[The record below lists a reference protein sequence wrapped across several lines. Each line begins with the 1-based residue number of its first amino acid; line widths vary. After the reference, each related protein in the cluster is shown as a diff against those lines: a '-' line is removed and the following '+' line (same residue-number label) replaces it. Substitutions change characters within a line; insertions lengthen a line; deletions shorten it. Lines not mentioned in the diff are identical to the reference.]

1 MVFFTLEITLG
12 LFDKTTTY
20 EERQPHMDGYSF
32 SGETIPEIVA
42 KVKRT
47 LGDDPSWTET
57 ASIGLYYKATGSKL
71 GYLNAWHNV
80 VADDKARIVNLI
92 YGA

>member
-1 MVFFTLEITLG
+1 MVFFTLEITMG
-12 LFDKTTTY
+12 LFDTKTTY

-57 ASIGLYYKATGSKL
+57 ASIVLYYNSTACT

-80 VADDKARIVNLI
+80 GADNQTKLVNLI
-92 YGA
+92 YGV

>member
-12 LFDKTTTY
+12 LFDTTATY

-47 LGDDPSWTET
+47 LGDDPS
-57 ASIGLYYKATGSKL
+57 
-71 GYLNAWHNV
+71 
-80 VADDKARIVNLI
+80 
-92 YGA
+92 

>member
-1 MVFFTLEITLG
+1 MVFFTLEITMG
-12 LFDKTTTY
+12 LFDATATY
-20 EERQPHMDGYSF
+20 EEREPHMDRYSF

-57 ASIGLYYKATGSKL
+57 ASIVLYYNSTACT

-80 VADDKARIVNLI
+80 GADNKTKLVNLI
-92 YGA
+92 YGV

>member
-57 ASIGLYYKATGSKL
+57 ASIDLYYKSTACS
-71 GYLNAWHNV
+71 GYLNVWYNV
-80 VADDKARIVNLI
+80 DADNKTKLANLI

>member
-12 LFDKTTTY
+12 LFDTTATY

-32 SGETIPEIVA
+32 SGETIPEIA
-42 KVKRT
+42 EKVKRVF
-47 LGDDPSWTET
+47 GEDPSWTET
-57 ASIGLYYKATGSKL
+57 ASIDLYYKATGSKL
-71 GYLNAWHNV
+71 GYLNAWDNV
-80 VADDKARIVNLI
+80 GADNKTKLVNLI

>member
-1 MVFFTLEITLG
+1 MVFFTIEITLG
-12 LFDKTTTY
+12 LFDTTATY

-57 ASIGLYYKATGSKL
+57 ASIVLYYNSTACT
-71 GYLNAWHNV
+71 GYLNAWDNV
-80 VADDKARIVNLI
+80 GADNKTKLVNLI

>member
-1 MVFFTLEITLG
+1 MVFFTLEITMG
-12 LFDKTTTY
+12 LFDTTTAY
-20 EERQPHMDGYSF
+20 EEREPHTDRYSF

-57 ASIGLYYKATGSKL
+57 ASIVLYYNSTACT
-71 GYLNAWHNV
+71 GYLKAWHNIGR
-80 VADDKARIVNLI
+80 DSMTRIVNLI

>member
-12 LFDKTTTY
+12 LFDTTATY

-32 SGETIPEIVA
+32 SGETIPEIA
-42 KVKRT
+42 EKVKRVF
-47 LGDDPSWTET
+47 GEDPSWTET
-57 ASIGLYYKATGSKL
+57 ASIVLYYRATACS
-71 GYLNAWHNV
+71 GYLNAWHNIGR
-80 VADDKARIVNLI
+80 DSMARIVNLI

>member
-12 LFDKTTTY
+12 LFDTTATY

-32 SGETIPEIVA
+32 SGETIPEIA
-42 KVKRT
+42 EKVKRVF
-47 LGDDPSWTET
+47 GENPSWTET
-57 ASIGLYYKATGSKL
+57 ASIVLYYRATACS
-71 GYLNAWHNV
+71 GYLNAWHNIGR
-80 VADDKARIVNLI
+80 DSMARIVNLI

>member
-12 LFDKTTTY
+12 LFDTTATY
-20 EERQPHMDGYSF
+20 EEQQPHMDGYSF

-57 ASIGLYYKATGSKL
+57 ASISLYYNATACT

-80 VADDKARIVNLI
+80 GADNKTKLVNLI

>member
-1 MVFFTLEITLG
+1 MVFFTLEITIG
-12 LFDKTTTY
+12 LFDTTTTY

-32 SGETIPEIVA
+32 SGETIPEIVE

-57 ASIGLYYKATGSKL
+57 ASIGLYYKTTGCR
-71 GYLNAWHNV
+71 GYLNVWNNV
-80 VADDKARIVNLI
+80 GADNKTQIANLI
-92 YGA
+92 YGV

>member
-57 ASIGLYYKATGSKL
+57 ASIVLYYNSTACT
-71 GYLNAWHNV
+71 GYLNMWHNV
-80 VADDKARIVNLI
+80 GADSMARIVNLI

>member
-1 MVFFTLEITLG
+1 MG
-12 LFDKTTTY
+12 LFDTTTTC

-32 SGETIPEIVA
+32 SGETIPEIVE

-57 ASIGLYYKATGSKL
+57 ASIDLYYKSTACR
-71 GYLNAWHNV
+71 GYLNVWYNV
-80 VADDKARIVNLI
+80 CADNKATLANLI
-92 YGA
+92 YGL

>member
-1 MVFFTLEITLG
+1 MVFFTLEVTLG
-12 LFDKTTTY
+12 LFDTTATY
-20 EERQPHMDGYSF
+20 EEQQPHMDGYSF

-57 ASIGLYYKATGSKL
+57 ASIDLYYNSTACR

>member
-1 MVFFTLEITLG
+1 MVFFTLEITMG
-12 LFDKTTTY
+12 LFDTNTTY

-57 ASIGLYYKATGSKL
+57 ASIGLYYNATACR
-71 GYLNAWHNV
+71 GYLNMWDNV
-80 VADDKARIVNLI
+80 GEANKAQLANLI

>member
-1 MVFFTLEITLG
+1 MVFFTLEITMG
-12 LFDKTTTY
+12 LFDATATY

-57 ASIGLYYKATGSKL
+57 ASIDLYYKATACR
-71 GYLNAWHNV
+71 GYLNAWHNIGS
-80 VADDKARIVNLI
+80 DNTARIVNLI

>member
-1 MVFFTLEITLG
+1 MVFFTLEITMG
-12 LFDKTTTY
+12 LFDTKTTY

-57 ASIGLYYKATGSKL
+57 APIVLYYNSTACT

-80 VADDKARIVNLI
+80 GADNQTKLVNLI
-92 YGA
+92 YGV

>member
-1 MVFFTLEITLG
+1 MVFFTLEITMG
-12 LFDKTTTY
+12 LFDATATY
-20 EERQPHMDGYSF
+20 EEQEPHMDRYSF

-57 ASIGLYYKATGSKL
+57 ASIVLYYNSTACM
-71 GYLNAWHNV
+71 GYLNAWNNIGS
-80 VADDKARIVNLI
+80 DNTARIVNLI

>member
-12 LFDKTTTY
+12 LFDTTATY
-20 EERQPHMDGYSF
+20 EEQQPHMDGYSF

-57 ASIGLYYKATGSKL
+57 ASIALYYKATACT
-71 GYLNAWHNV
+71 GYLNAWDNV
-80 VADDKARIVNLI
+80 GADNKTKLVNLI

>member
-1 MVFFTLEITLG
+1 MVFFTIEITLG
-12 LFDKTTTY
+12 LFDTTATY

-57 ASIGLYYKATGSKL
+57 ASITLYDRATACS
-71 GYLNAWHNV
+71 GYLNAWYKIGR
-80 VADDKARIVNLI
+80 DSMARIVNLI

>member
-57 ASIGLYYKATGSKL
+57 ASIVLYYNSTACM

-80 VADDKARIVNLI
+80 GAANKTKFANLI

>member
-12 LFDKTTTY
+12 LFDTTATY

-42 KVKRT
+42 KVKRV
-47 LGDDPSWTET
+47 LGDDTSWTET
-57 ASIGLYYKATGSKL
+57 ASIVLYYRATACSD
-71 GYLNAWHNV
+71 YLNAWHNIGR
-80 VADDKARIVNLI
+80 DSMARIVNLI

>member
-12 LFDKTTTY
+12 LFDQTTTY

-57 ASIGLYYKATGSKL
+57 ASIVLYYRATACS
-71 GYLNAWHNV
+71 GYLNAWHNIGR
-80 VADDKARIVNLI
+80 DSMARIVNLI

>member
-12 LFDKTTTY
+12 LFDKTATY

-57 ASIGLYYKATGSKL
+57 ASIGLYYNATACS
-71 GYLNAWHNV
+71 GYLNAWHNIGR
-80 VADDKARIVNLI
+80 DNIARIVNLI

>member
-1 MVFFTLEITLG
+1 MVFFTLEITIG

-32 SGETIPEIVA
+32 SGETIPEIVE

-47 LGDDPSWTET
+47 LGEDRKS
-57 ASIGLYYKATGSKL
+57 
-71 GYLNAWHNV
+71 V
-80 VADDKARIVNLI
+80 V
-92 YGA
+92 

>member
-1 MVFFTLEITLG
+1 MVFFTLEITMG
-12 LFDKTTTY
+12 LFDTTATY

-42 KVKRT
+42 KVKKT

-57 ASIGLYYKATGSKL
+57 ASITLYYRATACS
-71 GYLNAWHNV
+71 GYLNVWYNV
-80 VADDKARIVNLI
+80 DADNKINLANLI
-92 YGA
+92 YGV

>member
-1 MVFFTLEITLG
+1 MVFFTLEITIG

-32 SGETIPEIVA
+32 SGETIPEIVE

-57 ASIGLYYKATGSKL
+57 ASIDLYYNSTACM
-71 GYLNAWHNV
+71 GYLNAWHNIGR
-80 VADDKARIVNLI
+80 DDTARFVNLI